1 MTTPYKLNVNYYVE
15 NSLEIMA
22 SKKPYGDAWKI
33 LVEKTAESRNVT
45 ISTNQEICRDKKIA
59 VESTLYRLEQ
69 LAAEINEVTR
79 VPRPVGRPVSQDRVW
94 LLKRRYLRIYR
105 ELQFYYL
112 EWNK

>member
-1 MTTPYKLNVNYYVE
+1 MTTSYKSNVNYCGE
-15 NSLEIMA
+15 KTHLKMA
-22 SKKPYGDAWKI
+22 SKKPYGDVWKMF
-33 LVEKTAESRNVT
+33 VKKTAESRNVT
-45 ISTNQEICRDKKIA
+45 VSTNQEICRDKKIS
-59 VESTLYRLEQ
+59 VESTLDRLEQ

-105 ELQFYYL
+105 ELQFFYL